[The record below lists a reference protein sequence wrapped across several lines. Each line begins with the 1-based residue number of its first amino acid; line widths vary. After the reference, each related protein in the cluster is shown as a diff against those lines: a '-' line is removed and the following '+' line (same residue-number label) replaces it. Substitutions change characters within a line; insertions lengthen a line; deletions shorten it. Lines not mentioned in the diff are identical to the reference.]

1 MHVPAG
7 IVRQSEIAR
16 GVASVE
22 REMAPDVVRIRH
34 NTGSDWSGDDAI
46 FFRILLSDRASR
58 DDRLPA
64 VSDRVS
70 SRLSEALDLADTGL
84 LPYFSFRSESE
95 QSDLNDE
102 AWS

>member
-7 IVRQSEIAR
+7 VVKQAEVAR
-16 GVASVE
+16 GVVSVE

-34 NTGSDWSGDDAI
+34 SLGSDWSGDDAI
-46 FFRILLSDRASR
+46 FFRIVLSDRASR
-58 DDRLPA
+58 EDRLPA

-70 SRLSEALDLADTGL
+70 SRLTEELNLADSGL

-95 QSDLNDE
+95 QAILNDE
-102 AWS
+102 GWS

>member
-7 IVRQSEIAR
+7 VVKQAEIGR

-34 NTGSDWSGDDAI
+34 NIGSDWSGDDAI
-46 FFRILLSDRASR
+46 FFRIVLSDRASR
-58 DDRLPA
+58 EDRLPA
-64 VSDRVS
+64 VSERVS
-70 SRLSEALDLADTGL
+70 SRLSEELNLADTCL

-95 QSDLNDE
+95 QAALNDE

>member
-7 IVRQSEIAR
+7 VLKQTEIAR
-16 GVASVE
+16 RVASVE

-34 NTGSDWSGDDAI
+34 NIGSDWSGDDAI
-46 FFRILLSDRASR
+46 FFRIVLSDRASG
-58 DDRLPA
+58 DDRLPG

-70 SRLSEALDLADTGL
+70 SRLSDELNLDDTGL

-95 QSDLNDE
+95 QALLNDE